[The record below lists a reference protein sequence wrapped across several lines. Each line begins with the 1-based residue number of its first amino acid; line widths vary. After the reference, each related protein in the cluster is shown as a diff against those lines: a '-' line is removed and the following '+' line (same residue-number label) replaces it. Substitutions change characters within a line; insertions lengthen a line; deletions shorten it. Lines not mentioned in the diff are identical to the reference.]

1 MMKTIKF
8 KEKKDETKEKMKLK
22 KELQDF
28 VDKFNLLTII
38 NVGDKIGK
46 CNDKYYIE
54 ETGRLQKFKRW
65 WNGENRIKT
74 FTYLDKDFIDFFK
87 FCDKIKNKVE
97 TKEINFTTYK
107 TDLLK
112 LITNIIPG
120 LYNLKQTY
128 EEEKDDGSDKLKCK
142 IDSIILTI
150 IDFKEELSNI
160 QINSEP
166 KDIQLFVPPEE
177 RVSSLCCLQSC
188 SI

>member
-1 MMKTIKF
+1 MKIVKF
-8 KEKKDETKEKMKLK
+8 KEKDEEK
-22 KELQDF
+22 KENIKITEELAKF
-28 VDKFNLLTII
+28 VDTFNLLTII

-46 CNDKYYIE
+46 YNNKYYIE

-65 WNGENRIKT
+65 WNGESRSKT
-74 FTYLDKDFIDFFK
+74 FTYLDEDFTNFFK
-87 FCDKIKNKVE
+87 FCNKIKNE
-97 TKEINFTTYK
+97 ISSQAINFTTYK

-112 LITNIIPG
+112 LITEIIPG

-128 EEEKDDGSDKLKCK
+128 EEEKDDDSNKLKCK

-160 QINSEP
+160 RTTSEP
-166 KDIQLFVPPEE
+166 KGIQLFVPPEQPT
-177 RVSSLCCLQSC
+177 SSLCCLQSC